1 MARSTDPEPSAGND
15 TARSDPGG
23 FFVRCMGQRRRGE
36 TGAGRMLRSRDAY
49 GANAECLGQAMRERV
64 DQLMQP

>member
-1 MARSTDPEPSAGND
+1 
-15 TARSDPGG
+15 
-23 FFVRCMGQRRRGE
+23 MGQRRRGE
-36 TGAGRMLRSRDAY
+36 TGAGRMLRSRDAC